1 MQTSEHSW
9 ADEAGERIGADYAG
23 GGSDRF
29 RDASETLSA
38 IDTEVRA
45 FVKENPF
52 VALAGA
58 VVGGFLLGRIL
69 SRL

>member
-9 ADEAGERIGADYAG
+9 ADEAAERIGDDYGDGGDRLREAG
-23 GGSDRF
+23 K
-29 RDASETLSA
+29 TLSA

>member
-9 ADEAGERIGADYAG
+9 ADEAGSRIGDDYG
-23 GGSDRF
+23 GEGSDRLKN
-29 RDASETLSA
+29 AGETLSA

-52 VALAGA
+52 VALTAA
-58 VVGGFLLGRIL
+58 VVGGFLIGRIL